1 MPFVNHQPNPKASLE
16 SGLRTGAVTYGQLSV
31 LRSLETHGPAHRSVA
46 NLISVWEVPFGVG
59 TAQVMD
65 GWLQLVAAHESL
77 RTTYDPSGP
86 TPTQTVHP
94 YSPSKMASVEL
105 AEDSFEAALRLAAES
120 AAEPID
126 IEAELPWRAFVT
138 TYQGDALHLVTVIH
152 HAAADN
158 GALRVLEEQ
167 FGRLLDGGMLG
178 PVVQPLEMAQAQQEE
193 SGSRILRHWT
203 EAWGRLVPADRDPGD
218 SSERRRASLYSLE
231 GLAAAQ
237 ELAERLKISVQSVV
251 LGVGALALA
260 RLKRTEQMTFALMAA
275 NRLDIRWVPLV
286 SSLNQFAPV
295 TITIDEEA
303 NPLEYLRAGYLQ
315 CMTAYM
321 NGCYDVDALKASLQ
335 QAGRPETDPT
345 AFAKHFNFL
354 GDVDAEP
361 DGGSALRTGI
371 QWRSS
376 TQRSGPN
383 FHLAVATGKG
393 ILIGVG
399 ASHDYLEGKLP
410 AVLAAS
416 IEAGL
421 INIAKGS
428 ESSLGQVS
436 LDNPW
441 RVV

>member
-1 MPFVNHQPNPKASLE
+1 MSD
-16 SGLRTGAVTYGQLSV
+16 LRTGAVTYGQLSV
-31 LRSLETHGPAHRSVA
+31 LRSLETHGPDHRSVA
-46 NLISVWEVPFGVG
+46 NLVSVWEVPFGVG
-59 TAQVMD
+59 AAQVMD
-65 GWLQLVAAHESL
+65 AWLQLVEAHESL
-77 RTTYDPSGP
+77 RTTYDLGGP
-86 TPTQTVHP
+86 VPTQTVRPHR
-94 YSPSKMASVEL
+94 PSKVAAVEL
-105 AEDSFEAALRLAAES
+105 AEDSFAAALRLAAES

-126 IEAELPWRAFVT
+126 IESELPWRAFVT
-138 TYQGDALHLVTVIH
+138 TYQGDALHLATVIH
-152 HAAADN
+152 HVAADN

-167 FGRLLDGGMLG
+167 FGRLLDGGTTG
-178 PVVQPLEMAQAQQEE
+178 PVVQPLEMVRAQQEE
-193 SGSRILRHWT
+193 PASRSVQHWT
-203 EAWGRLVPADRDPGD
+203 EAWGQLVPADRDPDDG
-218 SSERRRASLYSLE
+218 SERRRASLYSLE
-231 GLAAAQ
+231 ALAATR
-237 ELAERLKISVQSVV
+237 ELSERLKISVQSVV

-260 RLKRTEQMTFALMAA
+260 RLKQTEQVTLALMAA
-275 NRLDIRWVPLV
+275 NRLTARWVPLV

-295 TITIDEEA
+295 TITVDEEA
-303 NPLEYLRAGYLQ
+303 DPLEYLRAGYLQ
-315 CMTAYM
+315 CLTAYM
-321 NGCYDVDALKASLQ
+321 HGCYDVDALRTSLQ
-335 QAGRPETDPT
+335 RAGRQDTDPT

-361 DGGSALRTGI
+361 EAGSVLHTGI

-399 ASHDYLEGKLP
+399 ASRDYLEGDLP

-428 ESSLGQVS
+428 ESSLGEVS

-441 RVV
+441 RSD

>member
-1 MPFVNHQPNPKASLE
+1 M
-16 SGLRTGAVTYGQLSV
+16 TYGQLSV
-31 LRSLETHGPAHRSVA
+31 LRSLETHGPGHRSVA

-59 TAQVMD
+59 AAQVMD
-65 GWLQLVAAHESL
+65 AWLQLVAAHESL
-77 RTTYDPSGP
+77 RTTYDLSGP
-86 TPTQTVHP
+86 APAQTVHP
-94 YSPSKMASVEL
+94 YRPSRVAAVEL
-105 AEDSFEAALRLAAES
+105 AEDSFAAALRLGAEA

-126 IEAELPWRAFVT
+126 IETELPWRAFVT
-138 TYQGDALHLVTVIH
+138 TYQGDVLHLVTVIH
-152 HAAADN
+152 HVAADN

-167 FGRLLDGGMLG
+167 LGRLLEGGTLG

-193 SGSRILRHWT
+193 PGTRSIRHWT
-203 EAWGRLVPADRDPGD
+203 EAWGQLVPADRDPGD
-218 SSERRRASLYSLE
+218 ASERRRASLYSLE

-237 ELAERLKISVQSVV
+237 ELSDRLKISVQSVV
-251 LGVGALALA
+251 LGVGALALS
-260 RLKRTEQMTFALMAA
+260 RLKRTEQVTFALMAA
-275 NRLDIRWVPLV
+275 NRLDARWVPLV

-295 TITIDEEA
+295 TITVDEEA
-303 NPLEYLRAGYLQ
+303 APLEYLRACYVQ
-315 CMTAYM
+315 CMTAYV
-321 NGCYDVDALKASLQ
+321 NGCYDVDALKESLR
-335 QAGRPETDPT
+335 QAGRPESDPT
-345 AFAKHFNFL
+345 AFGKHYNFL

-361 DGGSALRTGI
+361 AAGSALRTGI
-371 QWRSS
+371 EWRPS

-399 ASHDYLEGKLP
+399 ASRDYLEGNLP

-421 INIAKGS
+421 INISKGS
-428 ESSLGQVS
+428 ESSLADVS

>member
-1 MPFVNHQPNPKASLE
+1 M
-16 SGLRTGAVTYGQLSV
+16 TYGQLSV
-31 LRSLETHGPAHRSVA
+31 LRSLETHGPGHRSVA
-46 NLISVWEVPFGVG
+46 NLVSVCEVPFGVG
-59 TAQVMD
+59 AAQVMD
-65 GWLQLVAAHESL
+65 AWLQLVAAHESL
-77 RTTYDPSGP
+77 RTTYDLSGP
-86 TPTQTVHP
+86 VPTQTVHP
-94 YSPSKMASVEL
+94 FRPSKVAAVEL
-105 AEDSFEAALRLAAES
+105 GDYTFDAALLLGTES

-126 IEAELPWRAFVT
+126 IETELPWRAFVT
-138 TYQGDALHLVTVIH
+138 TYEGDALHLVTVIH
-152 HAAADN
+152 HVAADN

-167 FGRLLDGGMLG
+167 LGRLLDGGTLG
-178 PVVQPLEMAQAQQEE
+178 PVVQPLKMARAQQEE
-193 SGSRILRHWT
+193 SASRSLRHWT
-203 EAWGRLVPADRDPGD
+203 EAWGGLVPSDRDPGD
-218 SSERRRASLYSLE
+218 GSERRRASLYSVE

-237 ELAERLKISVQSVV
+237 ELSERLKVSVQSVV

-260 RLKRTEQMTFALMAA
+260 RLKGTDRLTFALMAA
-275 NRLDIRWVPLV
+275 NRLDARWLSMV

-295 TITIDEEA
+295 TVTIDEEA
-303 NPLEYLRAGYLQ
+303 DPLEYLRVGYFQ

-321 NGCYDVDALKASLQ
+321 HGCYDVDALRASLEE
-335 QAGRPETDPT
+335 AGRQEEDPT

-361 DGGSALRTGI
+361 DAGSALRTGI

-399 ASHDYLEGKLP
+399 ASQDYLEGNLP

-421 INIAKGS
+421 INISKGS
-428 ESSLGQVS
+428 EKALGEVS
-436 LDNPW
+436 LDNQW
-441 RVV
+441 RSF

>member
-1 MPFVNHQPNPKASLE
+1 M
-16 SGLRTGAVTYGQLSV
+16 TYGQLSV
-31 LRSLETHGPAHRSVA
+31 LRSLETHGPDHRSVA

-65 GWLQLVAAHESL
+65 AWLQLVAAHESL
-77 RTTYDPSGP
+77 RTTYDLGGP
-86 TPTQTVHP
+86 APTQTVHP
-94 YSPSKMASVEL
+94 YRPSRVAAVEL
-105 AEDSFEAALRLAAES
+105 AEDSFAAALRLAAES

-152 HAAADN
+152 HVAADN

-167 FGRLLDGGMLG
+167 FGRLLDGGTLG
-178 PVVQPLEMAQAQQEE
+178 PVVQPLEMAQEQQEE
-193 SGSRILRHWT
+193 SGARSVRHWT
-203 EAWGRLVPADRDPGD
+203 EVWGQLVPADRDPGD
-218 SSERRRASLYSLE
+218 GSERRRASLYSPQ

-237 ELAERLKISVQSVV
+237 ELSERLKVSVQSVV

-260 RLKRTEQMTFALMAA
+260 RLKRTERLTFALMAA
-275 NRLDIRWVPLV
+275 NRLVAPWVPLV
-286 SSLNQFAPV
+286 GSLNQFAPV

-303 NPLEYLRAGYLQ
+303 NPLEYLRAGYFQ

-321 NGCYDVDALKASLQ
+321 HGCYDVDALRTSLQ
-335 QAGRPETDPT
+335 QSGRPETDPT

-361 DGGSALRTGI
+361 DAGSALRTGI
-371 QWRSS
+371 EWRPS

-393 ILIGVG
+393 LLIGVG
-399 ASHDYLEGKLP
+399 ASCDYLEGNLP

-421 INIAKGS
+421 IAISKGS
-428 ESSLGQVS
+428 ESSLGEVS

-441 RVV
+441 RIV

>member
-1 MPFVNHQPNPKASLE
+1 M
-16 SGLRTGAVTYGQLSV
+16 TYGQLSV
-31 LRSLETHGPAHRSVA
+31 LRSLETHGPDHRSVA

-65 GWLQLVAAHESL
+65 AWLQLVAAHESL
-77 RTTYDPSGP
+77 RTTYDLSGP
-86 TPTQTVHP
+86 APTQTVHP
-94 YSPSKMASVEL
+94 YRPSKVAAVEL
-105 AEDSFEAALRLAAES
+105 VEDSFEAAYRLAAES

-138 TYQGDALHLVTVIH
+138 TYQGDALYLVTVIH
-152 HAAADN
+152 HVAADN

-167 FGRLLDGGMLG
+167 LGRLLDGGMLG
-178 PVVQPLEMAQAQQEE
+178 PVVQPLEMAQAQHEE
-193 SGSRILRHWT
+193 SGSRSLRHWT
-203 EAWGRLVPADRDPGD
+203 EVWDRLTPADRDPGD
-218 SSERRRASLYSLE
+218 RSERRRASLYSLD

-237 ELAERLKISVQSVV
+237 ELSDRLKISVQSVV

-260 RLKRTEQMTFALMAA
+260 RLKRTEQVTFALMAA
-275 NRLDIRWVPLV
+275 NRLDSRWVPLV

-295 TITIDEEA
+295 TITIDEQA
-303 NPLEYLRAGYLQ
+303 HPLEYLRSGYLQ

-321 NGCYDVDALKASLQ
+321 NGCYDVDALKSSLQ
-335 QAGRPETDPT
+335 QAGRQETDPT

-361 DGGSALRTGI
+361 DVGSALRTGI
-371 QWRSS
+371 QWRAS

-399 ASHDYLEGKLP
+399 ASHDYLEGNLP

-416 IEAGL
+416 IEGGL
-421 INIAKGS
+421 VNISKGS
-428 ESSLGQVS
+428 QACLGEVS